1 VPPRKVEKRVR
12 RGLDIPIAGAPQQ
25 IIHEGPPVERVAIL
39 GGDYHGKKRLPT
51 VLVDEGERVKL
62 GQPLFRGKAFSDIVA
77 TAPGAGVVEH
87 IDRGERRFLQT
98 VAIRLDGEEEETF
111 NAYREDELA
120 ELSRDQVKANL
131 LASGL
136 WLSLRTRPYTMAADP
151 HAVPT
156 AIFVTAIDTNPLAAD
171 PAVVIGESP
180 QDFIN
185 GLTVIEK
192 LTPGNVFVC
201 HAAGAQPP
209 VPDLERLVVAGFA
222 GPHPAGLVGTHIHF
236 LDPVDGQRSVW
247 HLGYQDV
254 IAIGRLFTTGRLSVE
269 RVVSLAGPMIKN
281 PRLIRT
287 RVGASTN
294 DVVRGELEPGEARVI
309 SGSVLAGHQA
319 VGPRAYLGRFHN
331 QICVLREGRAREFLS
346 WLSPGMHKF
355 SSIRVLASSLING
368 RRFDLSTSQNGS
380 ARAMVPIGSFERVV
394 PLDILPTQLLRALVV
409 RDTDSALA
417 LGCLELDEEDLALCT
432 FVDPGKY
439 DYGPI
444 LRQNLEQIRRE
455 E

>member
-1 VPPRKVEKRVR
+1 
-12 RGLDIPIAGAPQQ
+12 
-25 IIHEGPPVERVAIL
+25 
-39 GGDYHGKKRLPT
+39 
-51 VLVDEGERVKL
+51 
-62 GQPLFRGKAFSDIVA
+62 
-77 TAPGAGVVEH
+77 VVEH
-87 IDRGERRFLQT
+87 IDRGEQRFLQT